1 MESVLIELFDE
12 IPAIQKIK
20 LNHPVSE
27 KELEQLESAIL
38 SQNSNFNSEQLYA
51 LFPEYKDDLYLCIRK
66 IIGLDAS
73 EVGKYFDEFRQKHG
87 KLSSDQLRFLSMVEN
102 HIVKNGGVEI
112 ESLYQAPF
120 TMIKVAV

>member
-1 MESVLIELFDE
+1 M
-12 IPAIQKIK
+12 
-20 LNHPVSE
+20 
-27 KELEQLESAIL
+27 
-38 SQNSNFNSEQLYA
+38 
-51 LFPEYKDDLYLCIRK
+51 R
-66 IIGLDAS
+66 

-120 TMIKVAV
+120 TMIKSGGIDEVFNDNLILDEVFSLINNFQKNNAGAING